1 MNQLD
6 NDQYYLEKAPIP
18 KAILHLCVPMILAMS
33 ANVIY
38 SIVNA
43 YFIGTLHDTAMLTA
57 ITVGLPVLSLS
68 MAIGGVFGV
77 GGGTFISR
85 LMGEKNTADIRHVS
99 SFSFYAAILAGV
111 VIALI
116 CLLFINPIVHFLG
129 TDSLSFKAAK
139 DYAGCLLLFLPV
151 MTAAIVT
158 GQFVRSIGAARE
170 SMYGMLIGVAA
181 NCVFDVIFILVLHLN
196 VTGAAL
202 AVGLSNLASLLYFG
216 WFLRSKKKD
225 VSLDVKDIRFSK
237 RIMMPIFSIG
247 MSEIVMSSFMI
258 VSVLLFSNFAVL
270 YSDDVIAAL
279 GVSQRIV
286 QIPEL
291 LCMGVFFGIMPLLG
305 YAYGSKDYARLKKAI
320 WFSVVAIAGSVL
332 LFSGTLYLFRDQI
345 LHWFSQSTS
354 VISMG
359 VSILTALLVSSL
371 FNGFTGLLIAYFQ
384 STNKPV
390 QTMVISVVQGVLFIP
405 VIFIA
410 HAFLG
415 LKGIIWSM
423 TITEATTFIL
433 GIALIL
439 FSRKRSESIV
449 VSNRD
454 TGNPVLV
461 MENE

>member
-1 MNQLD
+1 MKEQD
-6 NDQYYLEKAPIP
+6 QDQYYLEKASIP

-68 MAIGGVFGV
+68 MAIGGMFGV
-77 GGGTFISR
+77 GGGTYISR
-85 LMGEKNTADIRHVS
+85 LMGEKNTEDIKHVS
-99 SFSFYAAILAGV
+99 SFSFYAGIIASA

-116 CLLFINPIVHFLG
+116 CLLFINPLVHLLG
-129 TDSLSFKAAK
+129 TDSLSFGPAR
-139 DYAGCLLLFLPV
+139 DYAGYLLLFLPV

-158 GQFVRSIGAARE
+158 GQIVRSIGAAKE

-181 NCVFDVIFILVLHLN
+181 NFVFDVIFILVLHMN

-202 AVGLSNLASLLYFG
+202 AVGLSNLASLLYYG
-216 WFLRSKKKD
+216 WFLRSKKKEI
-225 VSLDVKDIRFSK
+225 SLDVKDIRFSK
-237 RIMMPIFSIG
+237 RFLMPIFSIG
-247 MSEIVMSSFMI
+247 LSEIVMSSFMI
-258 VSVLLFSNFAVL
+258 VSVVLFSNFAVL

-286 QIPEL
+286 QVPEL
-291 LCMGVFFGIMPLLG
+291 LSMGIFFGIMPLMG

-320 WFSVVAIAGSVL
+320 WCCIVAIAGNVIIFSSA
-332 LFSGTLYLFRDQI
+332 LFLFRDQI
-345 LHWFSQSTS
+345 FHWFSQSSS
-354 VISMG
+354 VISLG
-359 VSILTALLVSSL
+359 VSILTALLVSTL

-384 STNKPV
+384 STNKPM
-390 QTMVISVVQGVLFIP
+390 QTTVMSVVQGVLFIP

-433 GIALIL
+433 GIALFL
-439 FSRKRSESIV
+439 FRKEKSASTDDPDSDAE
-449 VSNRD
+449 
-454 TGNPVLV
+454 TMVLV
-461 MENE
+461 LEN